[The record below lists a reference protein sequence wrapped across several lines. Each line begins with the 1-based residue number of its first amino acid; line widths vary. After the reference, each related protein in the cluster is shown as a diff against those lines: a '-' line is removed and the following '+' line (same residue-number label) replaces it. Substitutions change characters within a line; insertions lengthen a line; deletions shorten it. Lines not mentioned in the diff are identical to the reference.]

1 MVAVAFFLV
10 KKCPEV
16 LEVSS
21 TQSHF
26 FCKITETTALILKSY
41 SLIMQEGMFLSG

>member
-26 FCKITETTALILKSY
+26 FCKITTTALILKSY